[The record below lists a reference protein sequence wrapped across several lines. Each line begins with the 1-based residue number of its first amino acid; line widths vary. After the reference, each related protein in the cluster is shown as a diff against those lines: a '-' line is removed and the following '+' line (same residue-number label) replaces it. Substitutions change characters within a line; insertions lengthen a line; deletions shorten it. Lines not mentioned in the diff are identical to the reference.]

1 MNNDQ
6 LTLVD
11 GSSYLYRAY
20 HALPPLKNAAGEP
33 TGAIYGVLNMIL
45 KLYEDYAPRYFAVVF
60 DAPGKTFRDEMFAEY
75 KANRPEMPEDL
86 QSQIAPLKAIIQ
98 AWHIPL
104 LTIEGVEA
112 DDVIATLTKQAEQHG
127 LSTLISTGDK
137 DLAQLVNDNVSLIN
151 TMSNT
156 VYDGAKVVEKF
167 NVEPSQIVD
176 YLTLVGDTSDNIP
189 GVSGVGPKTAAKW
202 LNHYQTLD
210 QLIAQADKIKGK
222 VGDKL
227 RNHLGQL
234 QEIRELV
241 KVKTDVELPYRLQ
254 DLQPGEPDKQAL
266 KQYYEQYEFRRLLKN
281 LLAEEQTESTAGGDS
296 DYVCITDETTLKQW
310 VQACYQAELIAFDC
324 ETTSL
329 DYMEAEVVGLSIALH
344 SGEAAY
350 IPLGHRSQQAQSNQ
364 LSADV
369 VWRYCQ
375 PMLEDRYVAKV
386 AHNVKYDLQV
396 LWNAGVAVQGIAFD
410 TMLESYVWDSTSNRH
425 DLDTLSLK
433 YLSRHNMSYSD
444 VAGSGKNQIN
454 FADVELEPATRY
466 AAEDADMSLQ
476 LHHTLWSKIAA
487 DSSLRQVFDEIELPL
502 LRVLA
507 QMEYHGVCLDVDLLY
522 EQSEALGQQLAT
534 LRDQAHQLAGE
545 TFNLNSPKQLQH
557 ILYDKMGLPVVKK
570 TPKGQPSTSE
580 SVLHELAD
588 DYELANIILQYRSLN
603 KLKSTY
609 TDRLPEQVSAKTG
622 RVHTYFHQA
631 VAGTGRLSSSEPN
644 LQNIP
649 ARTME
654 GRKIRQAFVAP
665 DGCQI
670 MAADYSQIELRIM
683 AHLSQ
688 DAKLIDAFHHNLDV
702 HSATASQV
710 FGVDLQQVNSEQRRK
725 AKAINFGLIYGMS
738 AYGLAK
744 QIDVG
749 RVAAQTYIDAYFEQ
763 YPGVWEYMERTRKK
777 AKQLGYV
784 ETIFG
789 RRLHLPDI
797 HARNRAL
804 QQGAER
810 AAINAPMQ
818 GSAADII
825 KKAMIA
831 VQHWIDHSDIDLV
844 MTMQV
849 HDELIFEVA
858 KADAEEARYR
868 VNELMAHVAQ
878 LAVPLDV
885 DIGIADNWQMAH

>member
-1 MNNDQ
+1 MQQPQ
-6 LTLVD
+6 LVLID

-20 HALPPLKNAAGEP
+20 HALPPLKNALGEP
-33 TGAIYGVLNMIL
+33 TGAIHGVLNMIL
-45 KLYEDYAPRYFAVVF
+45 KLYEDYQPTYFAVIF

-75 KANRPEMPEDL
+75 KAQRPTMPDDL
-86 QSQIAPLKAIIQ
+86 QQQIAPLKAIIR

-112 DDVIATLTKQAEQHG
+112 DDVIATLAHQARNQD

-137 DLAQLVNDNVSLIN
+137 DLAQLVSDNVQLIN

-156 VYDGAKVVEKF
+156 LYDESKVIDKF
-167 NVEPSQIVD
+167 GVRPGQIVD

-202 LNHYQTLD
+202 LNHYGTLD
-210 QLIAQADKIKGK
+210 KLIDHADQIKGK

-227 RNHLGQL
+227 RDHLAQL
-234 QEIRELV
+234 RDVRELV
-241 KVKTDVELPYRLQ
+241 KVKTDVELPYELQ
-254 DLQPGEPDKQAL
+254 DLQPGEPDRQAL
-266 KQYYEQYEFRRLLKN
+266 KQYYEHYEFRRLLKN
-281 LLAEEQTESTAGGDS
+281 LLADQQVKQTVEH
-296 DYVCITDETTLKQW
+296 DYTCITSEASLKQW
-310 VQACYQAELIAFDC
+310 VEACYQAELIAFDC

-329 DYMEAEVVGLSIALH
+329 DYMQADVVGLSIALQ
-344 SGEAAY
+344 SGQAAY
-350 IPLGHRSQQAQSNQ
+350 IPFGHQGEGADQQ
-364 LSADV
+364 LSAEL
-369 VWRYCQ
+369 VWHYCQ
-375 PMLEDRYVAKV
+375 PMLEDQYVEKV
-386 AHNVKYDLQV
+386 GHNLKYDLQV
-396 LWNAGVAVQGIAFD
+396 LWNVGVDLQGISFD

-425 DLDTLSLK
+425 DLDTLTLK
-433 YLSRHNMSYSD
+433 YLSRRNMSYSD
-444 VAGSGKNQIN
+444 VAGSGKQQIN
-454 FADVELEPATRY
+454 FAEVGLASATPY
-466 AAEDADMSLQ
+466 AAEDADMALQ
-476 LHHTLWSKIAA
+476 LHHTLWSKIAS
-487 DSSLRQVFDEIELPL
+487 DNQLRGVFETIELPL

-507 QMEYHGVCLDVDLLY
+507 RMEYSGVCLNTDLLKD
-522 EQSEALGQQLAT
+522 QSQQLGEQLT
-534 LRDQAHQLAGE
+534 LLRDKAHELVGE
-545 TFNLNSPKQLQH
+545 DFNLNSPQQLQR
-557 ILYDKMGLPVVKK
+557 ILFDKMGLPVVKK

-609 TDRLPEQVSAKTG
+609 TDRLPQQVTPKTG
-622 RVHTYFHQA
+622 RVHAYFHQA

-654 GRKIRQAFVAP
+654 GRKIRQAFIAP
-665 DGCQI
+665 AGHQI

-683 AHLSQ
+683 AHLSG
-688 DAKLIDAFHHNLDV
+688 DTKLIDAFHHNLDV
-702 HSATASQV
+702 HSATAAQV
-710 FGVDLQQVNSEQRRK
+710 FGVSLQEVTHDQRRK

-763 YPGVWEYMERTRKK
+763 YPGVWDYMEKTRQK
-777 AKQLGYV
+777 ARKLGYV

-831 VQHWIDHSDIDLV
+831 VGHWIDQSDIDLQ

-858 KADAEEARYR
+858 KADAQQAQYR
-868 VNELMAHVAQ
+868 INELMTQVAR
-878 LAVPLDV
+878 LAVPLVV
-885 DIGIADNWQMAH
+885 DIGVADNWQAAH